1 MLILNSSRVYDMTV
15 RASGGGSGPRQ
26 RRWVVVG
33 TAVVALG
40 TALLVLGGCAARR
53 HVGDGG
59 GAAAGGTP
67 TDQLRRGDPTAAFDP
82 TRIYTAMGLL
92 AAPEPMPF
100 VASLSYL
107 AGATPDT
114 TLVVVTLSLP
124 NRALTFAREGERYR
138 AAYEARIE
146 VKQGLQTTR
155 HVEAPQVVRVA
166 TFKETTREDE
176 SIIFQQ
182 ILSLAP
188 GQYGLDVAVRDAGS
202 ARSATAGSI
211 LSVPRLGAG
220 TVSTPV
226 AVFEATPRTRTDSLP
241 SFVAS
246 PRATA
251 AFGRDSIISIYLEAY
266 GASPAS
272 AGGDARA
279 PITLVVRSD
288 RGGTLWSDTTTLPRR
303 SAPTARTVLYSGVV
317 AVPVA
322 RVGVGVATLVARRG
336 VGASDS
342 ARAPIF
348 VSFGDELPVATFEEM
363 LSYLRFFTTP
373 ERIRALRDTAPE
385 YRAAAWAAF
394 LRETDPNSGTA
405 QNEAIRDYFTRIRQA
420 NQRFRDEGGAGWLSD
435 RGMVYV
441 TLGDP
446 DQVYEQAANDVSQ
459 RGRAQIWE
467 YREYNTQLVFIDQ
480 TGFGRWRLTSS
491 SAAEFA
497 SLARRLQT
505 RRAS

>member
-1 MLILNSSRVYDMTV
+1 V
-15 RASGGGSGPRQ
+15 
-26 RRWVVVG
+26 
-33 TAVVALG
+33 AVVAVALG
-40 TALLVLGGCAARR
+40 ATLLLGACAARR
-53 HVGDGG
+53 RVGNGG
-59 GAAAGGTP
+59 GGNGTGVAA
-67 TDQLRRGDPTAAFDP
+67 TDPLRRGDPTAAFDP
-82 TRIYTAMGLL
+82 SRIYAAMGLI
-92 AAPEPMPF
+92 AAPEPIPF
-100 VASLSYL
+100 VASVSFL
-107 AGATPDT
+107 AGSTPDT
-114 TLVVVTLSLP
+114 TLAVVTLSLP

-138 AAYEARIE
+138 AAYEARLD
-146 VKQGLQTTR
+146 VKQGLQTAR

-166 TFKETTREDE
+166 TFKETTRDDE

-188 GQYGLDVAVRDAGS
+188 GQYGLDIAVRDAGS

-211 LSVPRLGAG
+211 LSVPRLGPGA
-220 TVSTPV
+220 VSTPI

-241 SFVAS
+241 SLVTS

-251 AFGRDSIISIYLEAY
+251 AFGRDSVIPIYLEAY
-266 GASPAS
+266 GAPPS
-272 AGGDARA
+272 AVADGGGDVARV
-279 PITLVVRSD
+279 PVTLTVRSD
-288 RGGTLWSDTTTLPRR
+288 RGGTLWSDTATLPRR
-303 SAPTARTVLYSGVV
+303 STTTPAAAANRASLYSGVV
-317 AVPVA
+317 NVPVS
-322 RVGVGVATLVARRG
+322 RVGVGVASLVARRTAVG
-336 VGASDS
+336 PGAGGASDS
-342 ARAPIF
+342 ARTPIF
-348 VSFGDELPVATFEEM
+348 VSFGDELPVTTFEEM

-385 YRAAAWAAF
+385 HRAAAWAAF
-394 LRETDPNSGTA
+394 LHETDPNSGTP

-420 NQRFRDEGGAGWLSD
+420 NARFRDEGGAGWLSD

-467 YREYNTQLVFIDQ
+467 YREYNAQLIFVDQ